1 MKIKQEHRTP
11 NAEHRTPNAG
21 LRFGSFDV
29 RRSAFGVRCSHFQRG
44 SVLILVLWISLGLT
58 AIALY
63 FANSMTFELRASDNR
78 ATGIAAEQAIEGAA
92 RYVGWALA
100 NFATNGAMPN
110 RTQFSCEAVPVGDAH
125 FWLIG
130 RDPSGTLST
139 EPYFGLVDEASKLN
153 LNRAGTNALSYLP
166 NMTLD
171 FADAIVD
178 WRSTN
183 GVGDYALDYTSLGYT
198 DKNSPFE
205 TVDELRLVYGATIDL
220 LAGEDV
226 NRNGVLDI
234 NEKDL
239 NGNGTLDPG
248 LFEYVTVYSREPNFH
263 SDGSSLTNVNTA
275 SPSQFQSL
283 FQNAGTSNAKR
294 IADSIYDQIH
304 QPPGIP
310 NNYCNGILDFALR
323 CKNLGMSS
331 DDFTKIADN
340 ITTSTNTYIRGRV
353 NMNTAS
359 APVMTALFMG
369 LGVDQSTAQGAAQTF
384 VTYRQQNPNNL
395 NAVSWIVDALGN
407 NNSVITALA
416 RGDYVTTRS
425 YQFTADIAAVGPFG
439 RGYRRVKFIFDISE
453 GTPKIIYRQDLSRLG
468 WALGEKARTIWVAK
482 ETP

>member
-1 MKIKQEHRTP
+1 MKLHLP
-11 NAEHRTPNAG
+11 N
-21 LRFGSFDV
+21 LLSKD
-29 RRSAFGVRCSHFQRG
+29 RRKGTLVAPKRG
-44 SVLILVLWISLGLT
+44 EGASVLILVLWISIGLV

-92 RYVGWALA
+92 CYVGYVLS
-100 NFATNGAMPN
+100 NFATNGAVPN
-110 RTQFSCEAVPVGDAH
+110 NTQFSCEAVPVGDAH

-130 RDPSGTLST
+130 RDPSGTPST

-183 GVGDYALDYTSLGYT
+183 GSGNYALDYASLGYT

-220 LAGEDV
+220 LVGEDV
-226 NRNGVLDI
+226 NRNGVLDA
-234 NEKDL
+234 NETDV

-248 LFEYVTVYSREPNFH
+248 LFEYVTVYSRQPNFH
-263 SDGSSLTNVNTA
+263 SDGTMLTNVTKYAELRALLQSDFSA
-275 SPSQFQSL
+275 SRANQIMSAVTNRLGITSSG
-283 FQNAGTSNAKR
+283 AGRTIN
-294 IADSIYDQIH
+294 I
-304 QPPGIP
+304 
-310 NNYCNGILDFALR
+310 
-323 CKNLGMSS
+323 KNLLQLYLASGMTSAEFAQVAYGIT
-331 DDFTKIADN
+331 DTTNLYTPGLLN
-340 ITTSTNTYIRGRV
+340 I
-353 NMNTAS
+353 NTAS
-359 APVMTALFMG
+359 ATVMTALFMG
-369 LGVDQSTAQGAAQTF
+369 LGIDQSTAQGAAQSL

-395 NAVSWIVDALGN
+395 NAISWIVDALGN
-407 NNSVITALA
+407 TSPVVQTLANAPRDYIT
-416 RGDYVTTRS
+416 TES
-425 YQFTADIAAVGPFG
+425 FQFTADIAAVGPFG
-439 RGYRRVKFIFDISE
+439 RGYRRVKFIFDITE

-468 WALGEKARTIWVAK
+468 WALGEKARATWVAK